1 MGSCYLPT
9 PQPTGEPH
17 PYAPSPKDEQ
27 GPVPGVAVPVK
38 SFSVLAFEDRILVDD
53 SLVERGSLP
62 WLLREHSRLIF
73 PAWLV
78 AGWRGSARGGRA
90 AWPAPLLFALLLL
103 RHSEAGL
110 SRVGAVRRASTDAV
124 WRAAL
129 RLPWT
134 SSPPDEKT
142 LREFEAFL
150 REPHASVKRPRFEV
164 AFEHWTR
171 LCLERPGFVA
181 DAVWMIDST
190 PMWCFGA
197 VLDTIRLLGDGLRS
211 LGKRWARARKA
222 DLTTVALEW
231 KEPLLLARSTKGYFE
246 GTDWSDDAARSRTLA
261 KLAETVTRVT
271 ELVIGGLGSVREN
284 KREPLARLARNLVRV
299 VGEDLEADESG
310 AMQVVERTT
319 SARLISYTDPEAQHF
334 RKTKS
339 KVCSGFKLHALGD
352 AVSGLVLSLSV
363 TPGGAHDSTQLHPLV
378 ARARELH
385 GDLRELLAD
394 AAYGGVGVRVATR
407 DQHGV
412 TVVAPPVAN
421 SSKGAGLGKEDFA
434 IDFEAMR
441 ATCPGGVAT
450 SQWKMAKEG
459 ESETPMFTW
468 SKESSTDCAC
478 ADKCPVHRDRRRH
491 LKLHPL
497 ERELRNI
504 RAEWEKP
511 ATRKRYRRRTEGE
524 RLMREMTRR
533 GARRGGRLGPRQRQP
548 PGPLRWRRPQPAAAG
563 AAAVSEDGGHHQGC
577 VGGTGRDGAKNGGS
591 RRDGG
596 VRPMTAGAAFSGHPD
611 GLD

>member
-1 MGSCYLPT
+1 MPL
-9 PQPTGEPH
+9 
-17 PYAPSPKDEQ
+17 
-27 GPVPGVAVPVK
+27 K
-38 SFSVLAFEDRILVDD
+38 SFSALAFADRVLVDD
-53 SLVERGSLP
+53 SLVERGSLA
-62 WLLREHSRLIF
+62 WLLREHSSLLF

-78 AGWRGSARGGRA
+78 EGWRGATLGGRA

-110 SRVGAVRRASTDAV
+110 SRVGAVRRARTDAV

-134 SSPPDEKT
+134 SNPPDEKT

-150 REPHASVKRPRFEV
+150 RAPHRTLRRPRFEL
-164 AFEHWTR
+164 AYEHWTR
-171 LCLERPGFVA
+171 LCLERQVVGA
-181 DAVWMIDST
+181 DPVWMIDST

-197 VLDTIRLLGDGLRS
+197 VLDTVRLLGDGLRS
-211 LGKRWARARKA
+211 LGKRWARARKT
-222 DLTTVALEW
+222 DLAIVALEW

-246 GTDWSDDAARSRTLA
+246 GTDWADDDARSGILA
-261 KLAETVTRVT
+261 KLARTVTRVA
-271 ELVIGGLGSVREN
+271 EVVLAGLESVREN
-284 KREPLARLARNLVRV
+284 KRVPLARLARNLVRV
-299 VGEDLEADESG
+299 VSEDLEADAKG

-334 RKTKS
+334 RKSKS
-339 KVCSGFKLHALGD
+339 KVCSGFKMHALGD

-378 ARARELH
+378 ARARELCA
-385 GDLRELLAD
+385 DLHELLAD
-394 AAYGGVGVRVATR
+394 AAYGGVGVRTAMR

-421 SSKGAGLGKEDFA
+421 SSKGDGLGKVDFA

-450 SQWKMAKEG
+450 SEWKPAKEG
-459 ESETPMFTW
+459 DAVTSMFTW
-468 SKESSTDCAC
+468 AKDSSGECAC
-478 ADKCPVHRDRRRH
+478 ADRCPVHRDRRRH

-497 ERELRNI
+497 EQELREI

-533 GARRGGRLGPRQRQP
+533 GARR
-548 PGPLRWRRPQPAAAG
+548 AG
-563 AAAVSEDGGHHQGC
+563 AWGLENANLQAHC
-577 VGGTGRDGAKNGGS
+577 A
-591 RRDGG
+591 GG
-596 VRPMTAGAAFSGHPD
+596 VHNLRLLARQLAAKPEATAKAA
-611 GLD
+611 

>member
-1 MGSCYLPT
+1 M
-9 PQPTGEPH
+9 
-17 PYAPSPKDEQ
+17 
-27 GPVPGVAVPVK
+27 PVK
-38 SFSVLAFEDRILVDD
+38 SFSVLAFEDRVLVDD

-62 WLLREHSRLIF
+62 WLLREHSSLIF

-78 AGWRGSARGGRA
+78 AGWRGATPEGRA

-150 REPHASVKRPRFEV
+150 RAPHPSVKRPRFEV

-171 LCLERPGFVA
+171 LCLERPGLVA
-181 DAVWMIDST
+181 DPVWMIDST

-211 LGKRWARARKA
+211 LGKRWARARTT
-222 DLTTVALEW
+222 DLATVALEW

-246 GTDWSDDAARSRTLA
+246 GTDWADDDARSSTLA
-261 KLAETVTRVT
+261 KLAESVTRVT
-271 ELVIGGLGSVREN
+271 ELVLGALESVREN
-284 KREPLARLARNLVRV
+284 KRVPLARLARNLVRV
-299 VGEDLEADESG
+299 VSEDLEATESG
-310 AMQVVERTT
+310 AMQVIERTT

-334 RKTKS
+334 RKSKS
-339 KVCSGFKLHALGD
+339 KVCHGFKLHALGD

-378 ARARELH
+378 ARARELY
-385 GDLRELLAD
+385 GELRELLAD
-394 AAYGGVGVRVATR
+394 TAYGGVGVRTATR
-407 DQHGV
+407 DRHGV
-412 TVVAPPVAN
+412 TVLAPPVAN
-421 SSKGAGLGKEDFA
+421 SSKGDGLGKEDFA

-450 SQWKMAKEG
+450 TEWKMAKEG
-459 ESETPMFTW
+459 EAETPMFTW
-468 SKESSTDCAC
+468 SKESSAECAC
-478 ADKCPVHRDRRRH
+478 AGKCPVHRDRRRH

-497 ERELRNI
+497 ERELREI

-533 GARRGGRLGPRQRQP
+533 GARR
-548 PGPLRWRRPQPAAAG
+548 AG
-563 AAAVSEDGGHHQGC
+563 AWGLDNASLQAHC
-577 VGGTGRDGAKNGGS
+577 A
-591 RRDGG
+591 GG
-596 VRPMTAGAAFSGHPD
+596 VHNLRLLARQLAAKPEATTKAA
-611 GLD
+611 

>member
-1 MGSCYLPT
+1 M
-9 PQPTGEPH
+9 
-17 PYAPSPKDEQ
+17 
-27 GPVPGVAVPVK
+27 PVK
-38 SFSVLAFEDRILVDD
+38 SFSALGFEDRILVDE
-53 SLVERGSLP
+53 SLVKRGSLA
-62 WLLREHSRLIF
+62 WLLREHSGLIF

-78 AGWRGSARGGRA
+78 AGWRGATREGRA
-90 AWPAPLLFALLLL
+90 AWPAPLLFTLLLL

-150 REPHASVKRPRFEV
+150 REPHPAVGRPRFQV

-171 LCLERPGFVA
+171 LCLEHPGLVA
-181 DAVWMIDST
+181 DPAWMIDST
-190 PMWCFGA
+190 PMWCFGS
-197 VLDTIRLLGDGLRS
+197 VLDTVRLLGDGLRS
-211 LGKRWARARKA
+211 LGKRWARARNV
-222 DLTTVALEW
+222 DLATIALEW

-246 GTDWSDDAARSRTLA
+246 GTDWANDGARSSTLA
-261 KLAETVTRVT
+261 KLAGTVTRVA
-271 ELVIGGLGSVREN
+271 ELVLGGLESVREN
-284 KREPLARLARNLVRV
+284 KRVPLARLARNLVRV
-299 VGEDLEADESG
+299 VSEDLEADESG
-310 AMQVVERTT
+310 AIQVVERTT

-334 RKTKS
+334 RKSRS

-394 AAYGGVGVRVATR
+394 TAYGGVGVRVATR

-412 TVVAPPVAN
+412 MVLAPPVAN
-421 SSKGAGLGKEDFA
+421 SRKGDGLGKEDFA
-434 IDFEAMR
+434 IDFETMH

-450 SQWKMAKEG
+450 SQWKMTREG
-459 ESETPMFTW
+459 EAETPMFTW
-468 SKESSTDCAC
+468 SKESSSACAC
-478 ADKCPVHRDRRRH
+478 AGRCPVHRGSRRH
-491 LKLHPL
+491 LVLHPL
-497 ERELRNI
+497 ERELREI

-533 GARRGGRLGPRQRQP
+533 GARR
-548 PGPLRWRRPQPAAAG
+548 AG
-563 AAAVSEDGGHHQGC
+563 AWGLDNANLQAHC
-577 VGGTGRDGAKNGGS
+577 A
-591 RRDGG
+591 GG
-596 VRPMTAGAAFSGHPD
+596 VNNLRLLARRLAAKPEATPKAA
-611 GLD
+611 